1 MTKKTIKKSILKKA
15 AMRKALM
22 RKTAMKKKTMKK
34 MFTKKTA
41 KENATIDNTIMA
53 MNNMEIDTPTSSWL
67 TASQTQAF
75 KALER
80 STEDDSFFAFEFL
93 PLEVQVMIL
102 KYALPQKCLIRM
114 GFRTVFNNF
123 NMILNFQMLPDMH
136 LTPLLNTSWL
146 FNNEVNKEFKKVEL
160 RKYSRGVKSKLYKA
174 LHDENYSP
182 PDYFWDRCRRNIFH
196 ERGSGYRS
204 LSHVY
209 IRPETDTLI
218 IDYRQLF
225 ILYFVGGSIDLS
237 NVKHIALANVRP
249 FQWDWPYHPLQEDD
263 VDRLIHGLISV
274 ECPNLEKLTYIIS
287 NDDPMTE
294 MHLDTEEVIFD
305 VNDELY
311 YQDFEFEDGTLHNER
326 PHSLMQAKAEV
337 DDCFQGFLRQLGS
350 GFRLKDDVMNFWKVH
365 VPGVGMIARFDADA
379 DWRLRKKRCPEPRYY
394 FVGFDTYLPAHADGT
409 ILGPYKGLAQ
419 IFEGAPW

>member
-1 MTKKTIKKSILKKA
+1 
-15 AMRKALM
+15 
-22 RKTAMKKKTMKK
+22 MKK
-34 MFTKKTA
+34 MSTKKTA

-53 MNNMEIDTPTSSWL
+53 MDNMEIDTPTSSWL
-67 TASQTQAF
+67 TPSQTQAF

-80 STEDDSFFAFEFL
+80 STEDDSFLHLNFFL
-93 PLEVQVMIL
+93 S
-102 KYALPQKCLIRM
+102 R
-114 GFRTVFNNF
+114 FRTVFSNF

-146 FNNEVNKEFKKVEL
+146 FNTEVNKEFKKVEL
-160 RKYSRGVKSKLYKA
+160 QKYSRGVKSKLYKA

-237 NVKHIALANVRP
+237 NVKHIALAN
-249 FQWDWPYHPLQEDD
+249 
-263 VDRLIHGLISV
+263 
-274 ECPNLEKLTYIIS
+274 
-287 NDDPMTE
+287 

-337 DDCFQGFLRQLGS
+337 DDCFRGFLRQLGS

-379 DWRLRKKRCPEPRYY
+379 DWRLQMELLSAEIFKGNMALRASQMAERRDSYERTRQGGGGGGGSSLNGL
-394 FVGFDTYLPAHADGT
+394 V
-409 ILGPYKGLAQ
+409 LGSIDSSGGSDNW
-419 IFEGAPW
+419 FST